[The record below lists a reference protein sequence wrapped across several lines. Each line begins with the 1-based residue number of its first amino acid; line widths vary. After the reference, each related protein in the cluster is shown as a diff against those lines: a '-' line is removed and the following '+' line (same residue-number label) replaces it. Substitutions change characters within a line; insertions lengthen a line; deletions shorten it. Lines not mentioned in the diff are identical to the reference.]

1 MKRERLSPPGVRDAV
16 APVVSDV
23 EEMMDLDTPVDRAH
37 RSRFLNG
44 KEVLP
49 GVDGRYS
56 RPRQIKDLYQ
66 GIIEDL
72 GGEECIST
80 LQRCFALE
88 LATMMTMNFAYSA
101 QWAEHNPDYQYVSH
115 MILIR
120 TITSTARLLGIK
132 RHMRLINPEADKTS
146 LHDYVKG
153 DD

>member
-1 MKRERLSPPGVRDAV
+1 MKRERLSPPGVRDAI

-23 EEMMDLDTPVDRAH
+23 EEMMDMDTPVDRMH

-56 RPRQIKDLYQ
+56 RPRQIKDIYQ

-72 GGEECIST
+72 GGHENIST

-88 LATMMTMNFAYSA
+88 LATMMTMNFAYCA
-101 QWAEHNPDYQYVSH
+101 QWAEQDDAYQYVSH

-132 RHMRLINPEADKTS
+132 RQMRLINPEATKTG
-146 LHDYVKG
+146 LREYVAG
-153 DD
+153 D

>member
-1 MKRERLSPPGVRDAV
+1 MHKRERLDTPGHHQGITPIIA
-16 APVVSDV
+16 DV
-23 EEMMDLDTPVDRAH
+23 EAGVTLDVPVDKAH

-72 GGEECIST
+72 GGDGCIST

-101 QWAEHNPDYQYVSH
+101 LWAEHDTDYNYVEH

-132 RHMRLINPEADKTS
+132 RSMRLINPEADKTT
-146 LHDYVKG
+146 LRDYVQG
-153 DD
+153 